1 MDKQEQDRSAL
12 AERLAGLSLFAGC
25 ERDALMGMAQ
35 RGSWITLPAGRILIE
50 QGAPSDTLYVVLSG
64 RLAVVHGLES
74 ANERRLSELGP
85 GETVGEMGV
94 VTRARR
100 SASVVALRDSELLL
114 IERDDFMPFLEKNP
128 QAMVTLFQR
137 LSQRVAR
144 MSEAQER
151 ARRVRTLA
159 LLPLDSG
166 ADWRGLAGQL
176 REQAAEMGVR
186 CVLFTED
193 DEGLTSEALFAA
205 EESNDLVLFLAPAA
219 LTPWRNLCLRQAD
232 RLLFLAEGRQGGEQA
247 IALPPHLKHDKRRA
261 DLLIL
266 EEAEATRPA
275 AASGWHAALQQVDWV
290 HRLRRGRKDD
300 QERLI
305 RLLLDKAVC
314 LVLSGGGARGFAHI
328 GVIRALRE
336 AGVPLDLLAG
346 ASMGAMVAAG
356 AACEWDDQE
365 MERTFAEVFLKR
377 RPTGDLTVPIVAL
390 LRGRRVTRLLQ
401 EFFGGIRAED
411 LWRPFYSV
419 ATDLT
424 NGEALMQRR
433 GLLWRNLRASVA
445 IPGLLPP
452 VAEEGRFLA
461 DGGVLNNLPVD
472 YALSPRLGSIIS
484 VDIAHD
490 PTFGVAHPKLDLEQ
504 PFWRQWRLVRDKQ
517 APGIV
522 SLLLRAGTISSAKAT
537 SLHREAVDLWLSPPQ
552 QEIGLLDWRAFE
564 RSVELGYRHALE
576 KLQDWKPPRI
586 GSA

>member
-1 MDKQEQDRSAL
+1 MDNQEQDRSAL
-12 AERLAGLSLFAGC
+12 SKRLAGLPLFSGC
-25 ERDALMGMAQ
+25 GPAALGGMVR
-35 RGSWITLPAGRILIE
+35 RGSWITLPAGHLLIE
-50 QGAPSDTLYVVLSG
+50 QGAPSDTLYVILSG
-64 RLAVVHGLES
+64 RLAVVHDLDGP
-74 ANERRLSELGP
+74 NERRLSELGP

-100 SASVVALRDSELLL
+100 SASVIALRDSELLR

-128 QAMVTLFQR
+128 QAMLTLFER

-144 MSEAQER
+144 MSDAQER

-159 LLPLDSG
+159 LLPMDDG
-166 ADWRGLAGQL
+166 ADWRGLAQEL
-176 REQAAEMGVR
+176 RERAAAMGVR
-186 CVLFTED
+186 CALFTED

-205 EESNDLVLFLAPAA
+205 EESHDLVLFLAPAA
-219 LTPWRNLCLRQAD
+219 MTPWRNLCLRQAD
-232 RLLFLAEGRQGGEQA
+232 RLLFLAEAGQAGEQA
-247 IALPPHLKHDKRRA
+247 LALPPHLKHDKRRA

-266 EEAEATRPA
+266 EQAGARRATPA
-275 AASGWHAALQQVDWV
+275 AKWHASLQLVDWV
-290 HRLRRGRKDD
+290 HRLRQGSRPD

-336 AGVPLDLLAG
+336 AAVPLDLLAG
-346 ASMGAMVAAG
+346 TSMGAMVAAG

-377 RPTGDLTVPIVAL
+377 RPTGDLTVPVVAL

-401 EFFGGIRAED
+401 EFFGDLKAED

-419 ATDLT
+419 CTDLT

-433 GLLWRNLRASVA
+433 GPLWRNLRASVA

-490 PTFGVAHPKLDLEQ
+490 PTFGEAHPKLDLEQ
-504 PFWRQWRLVRDKQ
+504 PFWRQWRMVRDKQ

-537 SLHREAVDLWLSPPQ
+537 SQHRESVDLWLSPPQ

-564 RSVELGYRHALE
+564 QSVELGYRHAMERLR
-576 KLQDWKPPRI
+576 DWNPPRL
-586 GSA
+586 GSG